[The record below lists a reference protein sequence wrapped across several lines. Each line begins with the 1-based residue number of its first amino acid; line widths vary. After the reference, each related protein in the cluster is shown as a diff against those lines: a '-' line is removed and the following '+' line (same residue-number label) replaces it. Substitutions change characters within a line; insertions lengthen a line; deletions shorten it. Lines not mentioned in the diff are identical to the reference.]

1 MITTVLFYDLEDVG
15 DKFYIVLK
23 GEVMIELPD
32 PEIPNEEFYLRYE
45 EYKLLLKEM
54 QGRED
59 LKRKK
64 KLVEKRKNMIN
75 DLLKQKQEL

>member
-1 MITTVLFYDLEDVG
+1 
-15 DKFYIVLK
+15 
-23 GEVMIELPD
+23 MIELPD
-32 PEIPNEEFYLRYE
+32 PEIPKDEFYVRYE

-75 DLLKQKQEL
+75 DLLQ